1 MFIIVKDYPDYTSPY
16 PISMT
21 ARIKLSTL
29 FIIMFISSYAGSQQH
44 KPTDIKYT
52 HSDSLANVYKWALLP
67 FIKLD
72 KANPILTPGT
82 GSFTDPILKKKVL
95 WEEKDVFN
103 PAIVNRNGKI
113 YMLYRAQ
120 DKTGRPGGTSRIGL
134 AVSDDAVHFTRKREP
149 VFYPDNDQYKKL
161 EWEGGCEDPRVVEDN
176 KGVYYMTYTAYNGD
190 KARLLVATST
200 DLLHWTKHGPV
211 FAKAFNGKYADKW
224 SKSGSIVST
233 YENGEPIATKINGKY
248 WMYWGDEQI
257 WTATSTDLINWTPVE
272 MKAGEKPPVPL
283 RDQALTVPLLKIA
296 VPTRKGKYDS
306 DIVESGPPAM
316 LTDRGIILIY
326 NSRNV
331 PAIGDKSL
339 AEGTYTV
346 AQILFDKNDPTKV
359 LHRMNTWFLKPEKPY
374 EISGQVNQVCFAEGL
389 TEFKNKWYL
398 YYGTADSKIAVAVC
412 NGWK

>member
-1 MFIIVKDYPDYTSPY
+1 
-16 PISMT
+16 MT
-21 ARIKLSTL
+21 ARIKLSAL
-29 FIIMFISSYAGSQQH
+29 FIIMFISTYAFSQEH
-44 KPTDIKYT
+44 KGPNNKDIQV
-52 HSDSLANVYKWALLP
+52 DSLANAYKWALLP

-120 DKTGRPGGTSRIGL
+120 DKTGKPEGTSRIGL
-134 AVSDDAVHFTRKREP
+134 AVSYDAIHFTRKREP
-149 VFYPDNDQYKKL
+149 VFYPANDKYEKL

-176 KGVYYMTYTAYNGD
+176 KGVYYMTYTAYDGD

-200 DLLHWTKHGPV
+200 NLFHWKKHGPV

-233 YENGEPIATKINGKY
+233 YENGESIATKINGKY

-272 MKAGEKPPVPL
+272 MKAGENPSVPL
-283 RDQALTVPLLKIA
+283 RGQALTMPLLKIA
-296 VPTRKGKYDS
+296 VPTRKGKFDS

-316 LTDRGIILIY
+316 LTDKGIILIY

-346 AQILFDKNDPTKV
+346 SEILFDKNNPTKE
-359 LHRMNTWFLKPEKPY
+359 LHRMNTWFLKPEKQY

-412 NGWK
+412 NAVK